1 LDYRVDVTGP
11 AEVEIFEAASYIARF
26 SPDAADR
33 WLAGLAERLL
43 SLEMMPRR
51 CALAPESR
59 EFETEIR
66 QLMYGRRRN
75 AYRIVFRIVEPDVVE
90 VVAVRHG
97 ARDIMRRT

>member
-1 LDYRVDVTGP
+1 MGYRVDVTGP
-11 AEVEIFEAASYIARF
+11 AEVEILEAASYIARF

-33 WLAGLAERLL
+33 WLAGLTERLL
-43 SLEMMPRR
+43 SLEIMPRR

-66 QLMYGRRRN
+66 QLIYGRRRN
-75 AYRIVFRIVEPDVVE
+75 VYRIVFRIVEPDVVE

-97 ARDIMRRT
+97 ARDIMRRP